1 MKKELLSLARKFI
14 FMLRGII
21 VQVWFSFG
29 FLSFLSWIVVVEF
42 SVFKKLAV
50 IAASLLLEDA
60 RKVIECIFGKNLEFQ
75 EFLF

>member
-1 MKKELLSLARKFI
+1 
-14 FMLRGII
+14 MLRGII